1 MAAKKRG
8 LGERG
13 LGALLAGSK
22 VNLDQELK
30 DHDGELR
37 EVPIDLIQRGRYQP
51 RRDMDPAAL
60 QELAD
65 SIRQQGVMQ
74 PVVVRPIAEGRYEL
88 IAGERRWR
96 ATQMAGLDS
105 IPAIIRDVP
114 DEAAI
119 AMALIENIQRENLN
133 PIEEAFALQRLQD
146 EFGLTQAQVAEAV
159 GKSRTTIT
167 NLLRLIGLSEDVRIM
182 LEHGDLE
189 MGHGRAMLTL
199 APELQMQVAKQV
211 VAKSLSVRQTEALV
225 RRVQQETPDS
235 KSRKK
240 GVVDPNIRA
249 LQDDLAERLG
259 ARVSIDHGQRG
270 KGKLVIEYSSLDELD
285 GILGLS
291 LIHISEPTRPY

>member
-1 MAAKKRG
+1 MEQTPA
-8 LGERG
+8 
-13 LGALLAGSK
+13 S
-22 VNLDQELK
+22 Q
-30 DHDGELR
+30 DGELR
-37 EVPIDLIQRGRYQP
+37 NIALDLIQRGRYQP

-74 PVVVRPIAEGRYEL
+74 PVVVRPLAAERFEL

-96 ATQMAGLDS
+96 AAQMAGLES
-105 IPAIIRDVP
+105 IPAIIREVS

-167 NLLRLIGLSEDVRIM
+167 NLLRLIGLSEDVRLM

-199 APELQMQVAKQV
+199 APEQQMQVARQV
-211 VAKSLSVRQTEALV
+211 VARSLSVRQTEALV
-225 RRVQQETPDS
+225 RQLQQEKPDS
-235 KSRKK
+235 NKAAKP
-240 GVVDPNIRA
+240 GVDPNIRA

-259 ARVSIDHGQRG
+259 ARVAINHGQRG

-285 GILGLS
+285 GILG
-291 LIHISEPTRPY
+291 HIR

>member
-13 LGALLAGSK
+13 LGALLAGSR

-30 DHDGELR
+30 NHDGELR
-37 EVPIDLIQRGRYQP
+37 QVPIDLIQRGRFQP
-51 RRDMDPAAL
+51 RRDMDPTAL

-96 ATQMAGLDS
+96 ATQMAELDS
-105 IPAIIRDVP
+105 IPAIIRDVS

-133 PIEEAFALQRLQD
+133 PIEEAFALQRLQE

-167 NLLRLIGLSEDVRIM
+167 NLLRLIGLTEDVRLM

-199 APELQMQVAKQV
+199 SPEQQMQVAKQV

-225 RRVQQETPDS
+225 RRVQQETATGKPA
-235 KSRKK
+235 
-240 GVVDPNIRA
+240 GPGAIDPNIRA

-259 ARVSIDHGQRG
+259 AKVSIAQGQRG

-285 GILGLS
+285 GILG
-291 LIHISEPTRPY
+291 HIR

>member
-13 LGALLAGSK
+13 LGALLQGSR
-22 VNLDQELK
+22 VNLDQELH

-37 EVPIDLIQRGRYQP
+37 EVPIDLIQRGRFQP

-96 ATQMAGLDS
+96 ATQMAELDS

-167 NLLRLIGLSEDVRIM
+167 NLLRLIGLTEDVRLM

-199 APELQMQVAKQV
+199 QPEQQMQVAKQV

-225 RRVQQETPDS
+225 RRVQQETPD
-235 KSRKK
+235 RKK
-240 GVVDPNIRA
+240 PRGEVDPNIRA

-285 GILGLS
+285 GILG
-291 LIHISEPTRPY
+291 HIR

>member
-13 LGALLAGSK
+13 LGALLQGSR
-22 VNLDQELK
+22 VNLDQDVK

-37 EVPIDLIQRGRYQP
+37 EIPVDLIQRGRFQP
-51 RRDMDPAAL
+51 RRDMDPATL

-74 PVVVRPIAEGRYEL
+74 PVVVRPISEGRFEL

-96 ATQMAGLDS
+96 ATQLAELDR

-114 DEAAI
+114 DDAAI

-133 PIEEAFALQRLQD
+133 PIEEAFALQRLQN
-146 EFGLTQAQVAEAV
+146 EFGLTQNQVAEAV

-167 NLLRLIGLSEDVRIM
+167 NLLRLISLSEDVRVM

-199 APELQMQVAKQV
+199 EPEQQMQVARQV
-211 VAKSLSVRQTEALV
+211 VARSLSVRQTEALV
-225 RRVQQETPDS
+225 RQVQEKKPDN
-235 KSRKK
+235 KPK
-240 GVVDPNIRA
+240 GQVDPNIRA

-259 ARVSIDHGQRG
+259 ARVSIAHGQRG
-270 KGKLVIEYSSLDELD
+270 KGKLVIEYTSLDELD
-285 GILGLS
+285 GILG
-291 LIHISEPTRPY
+291 HIK

>member
-1 MAAKKRG
+1 MTTDETMAAKKRG

-22 VNLDQELK
+22 VNLDREPSDQ
-30 DHDGELR
+30 DGELR
-37 EVPIDLIQRGRYQP
+37 DLPIDLIQRGRYQP
-51 RRDMDPAAL
+51 RRDMDPQAL

-74 PVVVRPIAEGRYEL
+74 PVVVRPVGESRYEL
-88 IAGERRWR
+88 VAGERRWR
-96 ATQMAGLDS
+96 ATQMAGLDR

-133 PIEEAFALQRLQD
+133 PIEEAVALQRLQE
-146 EFGLTQAQVAEAV
+146 EFGLTQQQVADAV
-159 GKSRTTIT
+159 GKSRTSVT
-167 NLLRLIGLSEDVRIM
+167 NLMRLLGLAPDVRTM

-199 APELQMQVAKQV
+199 APEVQTQVARQV
-211 VAKSLSVRQTEALV
+211 VAKGLSVRQTEALV
-225 RRVQQETPDS
+225 RRLQEEAAQG
-235 KSRKK
+235 KRKT
-240 GVVDPNIRA
+240 GAPALDPNIRQ

-259 ARVSIDHGQRG
+259 AKVAINHGNRG
-270 KGKLVIEYSSLDELD
+270 RGKLVIEYNNLDELD
-285 GILGLS
+285 GILN
-291 LIHISEPTRPY
+291 HIR

>member
-105 IPAIIRDVP
+105 IPAIIRDVS

-211 VAKSLSVRQTEALV
+211 VAKSLSVRQTEALI

-285 GILGLS
+285 GILG
-291 LIHISEPTRPY
+291 HIK

>member
-1 MAAKKRG
+1 MTDTMAAKKRG

-285 GILGLS
+285 GILG
-291 LIHISEPTRPY
+291 HIR

>member
-13 LGALLAGSK
+13 LGALLQGSK
-22 VNLDQELK
+22 VNLNQSSESTK
-30 DHDGELR
+30 RDGEMQDIP
-37 EVPIDLIQRGRYQP
+37 VDLIQRGRYQP

-74 PVVVRPIAEGRYEL
+74 PVVVRAIEDGRYEL

-96 ATQMAGLDS
+96 ATQLAELDS
-105 IPAIIRDVP
+105 IPAIIREVP

-167 NLLRLIGLSEDVRIM
+167 NLLRLIGLTEDVRTM

-199 APELQMQVAKQV
+199 PPEQQMQVARQV

-225 RRVQQETPDS
+225 RRLQQESPEE
-235 KSRKK
+235 K
-240 GVVDPNIRA
+240 GEEKQALDPNIRA
-249 LQDDLAERLG
+249 LQDDLSERLG
-259 ARVSIDHGQRG
+259 ARVSIAHGKRG
-270 KGKLVIEYSSLDELD
+270 KGKLVIEYTSLDELD
-285 GILGLS
+285 GILG
-291 LIHISEPTRPY
+291 HIR

>member
-37 EVPIDLIQRGRYQP
+37 EVPIDLIQRGRFQP

-74 PVVVRPIAEGRYEL
+74 PVVIRPIAEGRYEL

-96 ATQMAGLDS
+96 ATQMAGVDS

-240 GVVDPNIRA
+240 GTVDPNIRA

-285 GILGLS
+285 GILG
-291 LIHISEPTRPY
+291 HIK

>member
-13 LGALLAGSK
+13 LGALLQGSK
-22 VNLDQELK
+22 VNLNPETADQ
-30 DHDGELR
+30 DGELQQIP
-37 EVPIDLIQRGRYQP
+37 VDLIQRGRYQP
-51 RRDMDPAAL
+51 RRDMDPTAL
-60 QELAD
+60 QELAE

-74 PVVVRPIAEGRYEL
+74 PVVVRPLGEGRFEL

-96 ATQMAGLDS
+96 ATQMAELDR

-167 NLLRLIGLSEDVRIM
+167 NLLRLIGLTEDVRVM
-182 LEHGDLE
+182 LEHGDLD

-199 APELQMQVAKQV
+199 PPELQLQVARQV
-211 VAKSLSVRQTEALV
+211 VSRSLSVRQTEELVSRIQQAGPDNVKKLDKPAL
-225 RRVQQETPDS
+225 
-235 KSRKK
+235 
-240 GVVDPNIRA
+240 DPNIRA
-249 LQDDLAERLG
+249 LQDDLSERLG
-259 ARVSIDHGQRG
+259 ARVAINHGKRG

-285 GILGLS
+285 GILG
-291 LIHISEPTRPY
+291 HIR

>member
-13 LGALLAGSK
+13 LGALLQGSR
-22 VNLDQELK
+22 VNLNQEVK

-37 EVPIDLIQRGRYQP
+37 DVPIDLIQRGRYQP

-74 PVVVRPIAEGRYEL
+74 PVVVRPIDEGRYEL

-96 ATQMAGLDS
+96 ASQMAELDH

-114 DEAAI
+114 DDAAI

-167 NLLRLIGLSEDVRIM
+167 NLLRLIGLTEDVRLM

-199 APELQMQVAKQV
+199 PPELQMQVARQV
-211 VAKSLSVRQTEALV
+211 VGKSLSVRQTEALV
-225 RRVQQETPDS
+225 RRLQQETPK
-235 KSRKK
+235 KSNNRSQDT
-240 GVVDPNIRA
+240 DPNIRR

-259 ARVSIDHGQRG
+259 ARVAISHGAKG

-285 GILGLS
+285 GILG
-291 LIHISEPTRPY
+291 HIK

>member
-13 LGALLAGSK
+13 LGALLAGSR

-37 EVPIDLIQRGRYQP
+37 QVPIDLIQRGRFQP
-51 RRDMDPAAL
+51 RRDMDPTAL

-96 ATQMAGLDS
+96 ATQMAELDS

-133 PIEEAFALQRLQD
+133 PIEEAFALQRLQE

-167 NLLRLIGLSEDVRIM
+167 NLLRLIGLTEDVRLM

-199 APELQMQVAKQV
+199 SPEQQMQVAKQV

-225 RRVQQETPDS
+225 RRVQQETTTGKPA
-235 KSRKK
+235 KSDAI
-240 GVVDPNIRA
+240 DPNIRA

-259 ARVSIDHGQRG
+259 AKVSIAQGQRG

-285 GILGLS
+285 GILG
-291 LIHISEPTRPY
+291 HIR

>member
-1 MAAKKRG
+1 MTDTMAAKKRG

-13 LGALLAGSK
+13 LGALLAGSR

-37 EVPIDLIQRGRYQP
+37 QVPIDLIQRGRFQP

-96 ATQMAGLDS
+96 ATQMAELDS

-133 PIEEAFALQRLQD
+133 PIEEAFALQRLQE

-167 NLLRLIGLSEDVRIM
+167 NLLRLIGLTEDVRLM

-199 APELQMQVAKQV
+199 SPEQQMQVAKQV

-225 RRVQQETPDS
+225 RRVQQETETGKPA
-235 KSRKK
+235 KSEAI
-240 GVVDPNIRA
+240 DPNIRS

-259 ARVSIDHGQRG
+259 AKVSIAHGQRG

-285 GILGLS
+285 GILG
-291 LIHISEPTRPY
+291 HIR

>member
-13 LGALLAGSK
+13 LGALLAGSR

-37 EVPIDLIQRGRYQP
+37 QVPIDLIQRGRFQP
-51 RRDMDPAAL
+51 RRDMDPTAL

-96 ATQMAGLDS
+96 ATQMAELDS

-133 PIEEAFALQRLQD
+133 PIEEAFALQRLQE

-167 NLLRLIGLSEDVRIM
+167 NLLRLIGLTEDVRLM

-199 APELQMQVAKQV
+199 SPEQQMQVAKQV

-225 RRVQQETPDS
+225 RRVQQEKETGKPA
-235 KSRKK
+235 KSDAI
-240 GVVDPNIRA
+240 DPNIRA

-259 ARVSIDHGQRG
+259 AKVSIAHGQRG

-285 GILGLS
+285 GILG
-291 LIHISEPTRPY
+291 HIR

>member
-22 VNLDQELK
+22 VNLDRDVSE
-30 DHDGELR
+30 HDGELR
-37 EVPIDLIQRGRYQP
+37 EIPVDLIQRSRYQP
-51 RRDMDPAAL
+51 RRDMDQAAL

-74 PVVVRPIAEGRYEL
+74 PVVLRPLGEGRYEL

-96 ATQMAGLDS
+96 ATQLAELDR

-167 NLLRLIGLSEDVRIM
+167 NLLRLIGLAEDVRTM

-199 APELQMQVAKQV
+199 PPEQQAQVARQV
-211 VAKSLSVRQTEALV
+211 VSRSLSVRQTEALV
-225 RRVQQETPDS
+225 RKIQQESPS
-235 KSRKK
+235 SKKSRR
-240 GVVDPNIRA
+240 GEIDPNIRA
-249 LQDDLAERLG
+249 LQDDLADRLG
-259 ARVSIDHGQRG
+259 ARVQIDHGQRG

-285 GILGLS
+285 GILG
-291 LIHISEPTRPY
+291 HIK

>member
-1 MAAKKRG
+1 MTDTMAAKKRG

-37 EVPIDLIQRGRYQP
+37 EVPIDLIQRGRFQP

-74 PVVVRPIAEGRYEL
+74 PVVIRPIAEGRYEL

-235 KSRKK
+235 KARKK
-240 GVVDPNIRA
+240 GALDPNIRA

-285 GILGLS
+285 GILG
-291 LIHISEPTRPY
+291 HIK

>member
-22 VNLDQELK
+22 VNMDRGEVSE
-30 DHDGELR
+30 HDGQLR
-37 EVPIDLIQRGRYQP
+37 EIPIDLIQRSRYQP
-51 RRDMDPAAL
+51 RRDMDQTAL

-74 PVVVRPIAEGRYEL
+74 PVVVRPLAEGSYEL

-96 ATQMAGLDS
+96 ATQLAELDR

-167 NLLRLIGLSEDVRIM
+167 NLLRLIGLVEDVRVM

-199 APELQMQVAKQV
+199 PPEQQMLIARQV
-211 VAKSLSVRQTEALV
+211 VAKSLNVRQTEALV
-225 RRVQQETPDS
+225 RRIQQENPDQ
-235 KSRKK
+235 KPRK
-240 GVVDPNIRA
+240 GAVDPNIRR
-249 LQDDLAERLG
+249 LQDDLADRLG
-259 ARVSIDHGQRG
+259 ASVKIDHGNRG

-285 GILGLS
+285 GILG
-291 LIHISEPTRPY
+291 HIK

>member
-13 LGALLAGSK
+13 LGALLAGSR

-37 EVPIDLIQRGRYQP
+37 QVPIDLIQRGRFQP

-96 ATQMAGLDS
+96 ATQMAELDS

-133 PIEEAFALQRLQD
+133 PIEEAFALQRLQE

-167 NLLRLIGLSEDVRIM
+167 NLLRLIGLTEDVRLM

-199 APELQMQVAKQV
+199 SPEQQMQVAKQV

-225 RRVQQETPDS
+225 RRVQQEATGGKPAAS
-235 KSRKK
+235 
-240 GVVDPNIRA
+240 GAIDPNIRA

-259 ARVSIDHGQRG
+259 AKVSIAHGQRG

-285 GILGLS
+285 GILG
-291 LIHISEPTRPY
+291 HIR

>member
-22 VNLDQELK
+22 VNLDRDVSE
-30 DHDGELR
+30 HDGELR
-37 EVPIDLIQRGRYQP
+37 EIPVDLIQRSRYQP
-51 RRDMDPAAL
+51 RRDMDQGAL

-74 PVVVRPIAEGRYEL
+74 PVVLRPLTEGRYEL

-96 ATQMAGLDS
+96 ATQLAELDR

-167 NLLRLIGLSEDVRIM
+167 NLLRLIGLTEDVRVM

-199 APELQMQVAKQV
+199 SPELQMQAARQV
-211 VAKSLSVRQTEALV
+211 VSKSLSVRQTEALV
-225 RRVQQETPDS
+225 RRLQQESPQKAKAGNGT
-235 KSRKK
+235 
-240 GVVDPNIRA
+240 VDPNIRA

-259 ARVSIDHGQRG
+259 ARVAINHGQRG

-285 GILGLS
+285 GILG
-291 LIHISEPTRPY
+291 HIK

>member
-13 LGALLAGSK
+13 LGALLQGSK
-22 VNLDQELK
+22 VHLNQETI
-30 DHDGELR
+30 DHDR
-37 EVPIDLIQRGRYQP
+37 EMRDIPVDLIQRGRYQP
-51 RRDMDPAAL
+51 RRDMDPTAL

-96 ATQMAGLDS
+96 ATQLAELDS
-105 IPAIIRDVP
+105 IPAIIRNVP

-119 AMALIENIQRENLN
+119 AMSLIENIQRENLN

-167 NLLRLIGLSEDVRIM
+167 NLLRLIGLSEDVRTM

-199 APELQMQVAKQV
+199 PPEQQMQVARQV

-225 RRVQQETPDS
+225 RRIQQQKPEVEDS
-235 KSRKK
+235 ASQAL
-240 GVVDPNIRA
+240 DPNIRS
-249 LQDDLAERLG
+249 LQDDLSERLG
-259 ARVSIDHGQRG
+259 ARVAINHGKRG
-270 KGKLVIEYSSLDELD
+270 KGKVVIEYSSLDELD
-285 GILGLS
+285 GILG
-291 LIHISEPTRPY
+291 HIR

>member
-13 LGALLAGSK
+13 LGALLQGSR

-37 EVPIDLIQRGRYQP
+37 EVPIDLIQRGRFQP

-74 PVVVRPIAEGRYEL
+74 PVVVRPIAEGRFEL

-96 ATQMAGLDS
+96 ATQMAELDR

-114 DEAAI
+114 DDAAI

-167 NLLRLIGLSEDVRIM
+167 NLLRLISLSEDVRVM

-199 APELQMQVAKQV
+199 QPEQQMQVARQV

-225 RRVQQETPDS
+225 RRVQQENPGR
-235 KSRKK
+235 RKTK
-240 GVVDPNIRA
+240 GELDPNIRA

-270 KGKLVIEYSSLDELD
+270 KGKLVIEYTSLDELD
-285 GILGLS
+285 GILG
-291 LIHISEPTRPY
+291 HIK

>member
-240 GVVDPNIRA
+240 GTVDPNIRA

-285 GILGLS
+285 GILG
-291 LIHISEPTRPY
+291 HIK

>member
-13 LGALLAGSK
+13 LGALLQGSR
-22 VNLDQELK
+22 VNMDQELK

-37 EVPIDLIQRGRYQP
+37 DVPIDLIQRGRFQP

-74 PVVVRPIAEGRYEL
+74 PVVVRPIAEGRFEL

-96 ATQMAGLDS
+96 ATQMAELDR

-114 DEAAI
+114 DDAAI

-167 NLLRLIGLSEDVRIM
+167 NLLRLISLSEDVRVM

-199 APELQMQVAKQV
+199 QPELQMQVARQV

-225 RRVQQETPDS
+225 RQVQQQKPGAKE
-235 KSRKK
+235 KAKI
-240 GVVDPNIRA
+240 DPNIRA

-259 ARVSIDHGQRG
+259 ARVSIAHGQRG
-270 KGKLVIEYSSLDELD
+270 KGKLVIEYTSLDELD
-285 GILGLS
+285 GILG
-291 LIHISEPTRPY
+291 HIK

>member
-13 LGALLAGSK
+13 LGALLANSRVSLGEDSSR
-22 VNLDQELK
+22 
-30 DHDGELR
+30 HDGELR
-37 EVPIDLIQRGRYQP
+37 DIPVDLIQRGRYQP
-51 RRDMDPAAL
+51 RRDMDPEAL
-60 QELAD
+60 KELAD

-74 PVVVRPIAEGRYEL
+74 PVVVRPIGEGRYEL

-96 ATQMAGLDS
+96 ATQLAELDR

-167 NLLRLIGLSEDVRIM
+167 NLLRLIQLSEDVRVM

-199 APELQMQVAKQV
+199 PPEQQLQVARQV
-211 VAKSLSVRQTEALV
+211 VARSLSVRQTEALV
-225 RRVQQETPDS
+225 RRLQQQAEQPAPAAD
-235 KSRKK
+235 K
-240 GVVDPNIRA
+240 GLDPNIRR
-249 LQDDLAERLG
+249 LQQDLSERLG
-259 ARVSIDHGQRG
+259 ASVAISHGRKG
-270 KGKLVIEYSSLDELD
+270 KGKVVIEYNSLDELD
-285 GILGLS
+285 GILG
-291 LIHISEPTRPY
+291 HIR

>member
-37 EVPIDLIQRGRYQP
+37 EVPIDLIQRGRFQP

-74 PVVVRPIAEGRYEL
+74 PVVIRPIAEGRYEL

-199 APELQMQVAKQV
+199 APKLQMQVAKQV

-235 KSRKK
+235 KARKK
-240 GVVDPNIRA
+240 GALDPNIRA
-249 LQDDLAERLG
+249 LQDDLADRLG

-285 GILGLS
+285 GILG
-291 LIHISEPTRPY
+291 HIK

>member
-13 LGALLAGSK
+13 LGALLANSR
-22 VNLDQELK
+22 VNLEQTPASQ
-30 DHDGELR
+30 DGELR
-37 EVPIDLIQRGRYQP
+37 DIALDLIQRGRYQP

-74 PVVVRPIAEGRYEL
+74 PVVVRPLAAERFEL

-96 ATQMAGLDS
+96 AAQMAGLES
-105 IPAIIRDVP
+105 IPAIIRDVS

-167 NLLRLIGLSEDVRIM
+167 NLLRLIGLTEDVRLM

-199 APELQMQVAKQV
+199 APEQQMQVARQV
-211 VAKSLSVRQTEALV
+211 VARSLSVRQTEALV
-225 RRVQQETPDS
+225 RQLQQEKADS
-235 KSRKK
+235 GKVAKPR
-240 GVVDPNIRA
+240 VDPNIRA

-259 ARVSIDHGQRG
+259 ARVAINHGQRG

-285 GILGLS
+285 GILG
-291 LIHISEPTRPY
+291 HIK

>member
-13 LGALLAGSK
+13 LGALLQGSR

-37 EVPIDLIQRGRYQP
+37 EVPVDLIQRGRFQP

-96 ATQMAGLDS
+96 ATQMAELDS

-167 NLLRLIGLSEDVRIM
+167 NLLRLISLTEDVRLM

-199 APELQMQVAKQV
+199 PPEQQMQVAKQV

-225 RRVQQETPDS
+225 RRIQQETPD
-235 KSRKK
+235 RKK
-240 GVVDPNIRA
+240 RSGEVDPNIRA

-285 GILGLS
+285 GILG
-291 LIHISEPTRPY
+291 HIR

>member
-13 LGALLAGSK
+13 LGALLQGSR

-37 EVPIDLIQRGRYQP
+37 EVPIDLIQRGRFQP

-74 PVVVRPIAEGRYEL
+74 PVVVRPIAEGRFEL

-96 ATQMAGLDS
+96 ATQMAELDR

-114 DEAAI
+114 DDAAI

-167 NLLRLIGLSEDVRIM
+167 NLLRLISLSEDVRVM

-199 APELQMQVAKQV
+199 QPEQQMQVAKQV

-225 RRVQQETPDS
+225 RRVQQETPG
-235 KSRKK
+235 RKK
-240 GVVDPNIRA
+240 AKGEVDPNIRA

-270 KGKLVIEYSSLDELD
+270 KGKLVIEYTSLDELD
-285 GILGLS
+285 GILD
-291 LIHISEPTRPY
+291 HIK

>member
-22 VNLDQELK
+22 VNLDRDVSE
-30 DHDGELR
+30 HDGELR
-37 EVPIDLIQRGRYQP
+37 EIPVDLIQRSRYQP
-51 RRDMDPAAL
+51 RRDMDQAAL

-74 PVVVRPIAEGRYEL
+74 PVVLRPLGEGRYEL

-96 ATQMAGLDS
+96 ATQLAELDR

-167 NLLRLIGLSEDVRIM
+167 NLLRLIGLAEDVRTM

-199 APELQMQVAKQV
+199 PPEQQAQVARQV
-211 VAKSLSVRQTEALV
+211 VSRSLSVRQTEALV
-225 RRVQQETPDS
+225 RKIQQESPSS
-235 KSRKK
+235 KNSRK
-240 GVVDPNIRA
+240 GEIDPNIRA
-249 LQDDLAERLG
+249 LQDDLADRLG
-259 ARVSIDHGQRG
+259 ARVQIDHGQRG

-285 GILGLS
+285 GILG
-291 LIHISEPTRPY
+291 HIK

>member
-13 LGALLAGSK
+13 LGALLQGSR
-22 VNLDQELK
+22 VNLNPETVDQ
-30 DHDGELR
+30 DGEFR
-37 EVPIDLIQRGRYQP
+37 EIPVDLIQRGRYQP
-51 RRDMDPAAL
+51 RRDMDPAGL

-96 ATQMAGLDS
+96 ATQLAELDR

-146 EFGLTQAQVAEAV
+146 EFELTQAQVAEAV

-167 NLLRLIGLSEDVRIM
+167 NLLRLISLTEDVRVM

-199 APELQMQVAKQV
+199 PPEQQVHVARQV
-211 VAKSLSVRQTEALV
+211 VGKSLSVRQTEALV
-225 RRVQQETPDS
+225 RRIQQEKPAAEVEAS
-235 KSRKK
+235 KAQ
-240 GVVDPNIRA
+240 DPNIRA
-249 LQDDLAERLG
+249 LQDDLSDRLG
-259 ARVSIDHGQRG
+259 ARVSIAHGKRG
-270 KGKLVIEYSSLDELD
+270 KGKLVIEYTSLDELD
-285 GILGLS
+285 GILG
-291 LIHISEPTRPY
+291 HIR